1 MNRYKLKFTK
11 LQNEIFRLF
20 SIKSSSHLTKRAIAR
35 ALNVSPTGVA
45 KALPLLEKEGLIKV
59 EKSKEMNLSSVRL
72 DRDSS
77 KAIEAKKIENLKLI
91 YESDLIQFLEE
102 SFPGTTIILFG
113 SYARGEDTEESDIDL
128 FIESEKVEI
137 SLEKFEKKLKRTI
150 QLHYKRKF
158 KDMPK
163 ELKNNIM
170 NGIVLDGYVVGFE

>member
-1 MNRYKLKFTK
+1 M
-11 LQNEIFRLF
+11 LQ
-20 SIKSSSHLTKRAIAR
+20 KSSTLKIAQVFFDEPTKQHYLMEISR
-35 ALNVSPTGVA
+35 
-45 KALPLLEKEGLIKV
+45 KANLAHTATKNILKQLEKDSIITKIS
-59 EKSKEMNLSSVRL
+59 EKKGKRTFPLY
-72 DRDSS
+72 
-77 KAIEAKKIENLKLI
+77 EANKLNNTYKFYKKIANKIALENSKLI
-91 YESDLIQFLEE
+91 SFLHDKCM
-102 SFPGTTIILFG
+102 PNAIILFG

-158 KDMPK
+158 KDMLK